1 MNFFKKQQSRPGLQ
15 RSQSRWRFGTRSSR
29 NFDKRKIN
37 VGQRPFTTIQIDNN
51 EQTDIASEPQ
61 IEFVGNQ
68 IKSSKYTIFTFLPR

>member
-29 NFDKRKIN
+29 NFVKRKIN
-37 VGQRPFTTIQIDNN
+37 VGQRPLTNFDKDDDD
-51 EQTDIASEPQ
+51 QTDIEPQ

-68 IKSSKYTIFTFLPR
+68 IKSSKYTIITFLPR

>member
-29 NFDKRKIN
+29 NFVKRKIN
-37 VGQRPFTTIQIDNN
+37 VGQRPLTNFDK
-51 EQTDIASEPQ
+51 EDDDQTDIEPQ

-68 IKSSKYTIFTFLPR
+68 IKSSKYTIITFLPR

>member
-29 NFDKRKIN
+29 NFVKRKIN
-37 VGQRPFTTIQIDNN
+37 VGQRPLTNFDKDDD
-51 EQTDIASEPQ
+51 QTDIEPQ

-68 IKSSKYTIFTFLPR
+68 IKSSKYTIITFLPR

>member
-29 NFDKRKIN
+29 NFVKRKIN
-37 VGQRPFTTIQIDNN
+37 VGQRPLTTFDKDDDD
-51 EQTDIASEPQ
+51 QTDIEPQ

-68 IKSSKYTIFTFLPR
+68 IKSSKYTIITFLPR